1 MGSTGITVAAASEG
15 ATAHRVP
22 FAGSVGD
29 GQTGLLG
36 LVVPAVDSA
45 SGPDLPV
52 RYGLDVAELAL
63 EDIVP
68 WVESTPIARLTY
80 TVALAD
86 PTA

>member
-1 MGSTGITVAAASEG
+1 M
-15 ATAHRVP
+15 
-22 FAGSVGD
+22 
-29 GQTGLLG
+29 
-36 LVVPAVDSA
+36 PAVDSA